1 MESSGSVSM
10 LLRVANEPDL
20 SGAEQAVV
28 GWIRSW
34 QETAALPGLAV
45 VNCRVP
51 TRTGYRQVDAIVWTP
66 YGCVVLEIKGF
77 RSPQSGTLRVP
88 VNAPWTVGGR
98 PADLYTSRS
107 STNPL
112 DQLETNCYA
121 VKNGIGAAGPDRLF
135 VHGAVVVMP
144 SSPAEIALAR
154 VGPRNPVGDV
164 GDRVELRSG
173 IHVVVGSDARL
184 RQFLDGVGGPRR
196 TARWSASA
204 MVSAFE
210 ALGLPDVPTVD
221 ELVREGFPDDLLR
234 VPDLMSLPGV
244 EQMRPRS
251 MPSSMVASALAARAA
266 GPALPPPAAPATW
279 KSPQRRRRRPPTRLA
294 LRILKWFG
302 LAFGMLWLA
311 GVVLALVT
319 AGTTEASTERFSS
332 TSGEV
337 SCEMVDPGDGSSAPR
352 ATCTTTAAGL
362 DSGGFAEPCPA
373 GSSMEVTT
381 WTGWGPEVRCDGSPT
396 ASGGR
401 VLRPG
406 ETVTLGMIDC
416 ASRSAGIV
424 CADRSGRGFVLEQ
437 GQYRPIP

>member
-1 MESSGSVSM
+1 
-10 LLRVANEPDL
+10 
-20 SGAEQAVV
+20 
-28 GWIRSW
+28 
-34 QETAALPGLAV
+34 
-45 VNCRVP
+45 
-51 TRTGYRQVDAIVWTP
+51 
-66 YGCVVLEIKGF
+66 
-77 RSPQSGTLRVP
+77 
-88 VNAPWTVGGR
+88 
-98 PADLYTSRS
+98 
-107 STNPL
+107 
-112 DQLETNCYA
+112 
-121 VKNGIGAAGPDRLF
+121 
-135 VHGAVVVMP
+135 
-144 SSPAEIALAR
+144 
-154 VGPRNPVGDV
+154 
-164 GDRVELRSG
+164 
-173 IHVVVGSDARL
+173 
-184 RQFLDGVGGPRR
+184 
-196 TARWSASA
+196 
-204 MVSAFE
+204 
-210 ALGLPDVPTVD
+210 
-221 ELVREGFPDDLLR
+221 
-234 VPDLMSLPGV
+234 
-244 EQMRPRS
+244 
-251 MPSSMVASALAARAA
+251 
-266 GPALPPPAAPATW
+266 
-279 KSPQRRRRRPPTRLA
+279 
-294 LRILKWFG
+294 
-302 LAFGMLWLA
+302 MLWLA

>member
-1 MESSGSVSM
+1 
-10 LLRVANEPDL
+10 
-20 SGAEQAVV
+20 
-28 GWIRSW
+28 
-34 QETAALPGLAV
+34 
-45 VNCRVP
+45 
-51 TRTGYRQVDAIVWTP
+51 
-66 YGCVVLEIKGF
+66 
-77 RSPQSGTLRVP
+77 
-88 VNAPWTVGGR
+88 
-98 PADLYTSRS
+98 
-107 STNPL
+107 
-112 DQLETNCYA
+112 
-121 VKNGIGAAGPDRLF
+121 
-135 VHGAVVVMP
+135 
-144 SSPAEIALAR
+144 
-154 VGPRNPVGDV
+154 
-164 GDRVELRSG
+164 
-173 IHVVVGSDARL
+173 
-184 RQFLDGVGGPRR
+184 
-196 TARWSASA
+196 

-352 ATCTTTAAGL
+352 ATCTTTGPVSTPA
-362 DSGGFAEPCPA
+362 DSPNPA
-373 GSSMEVTT
+373 
-381 WTGWGPEVRCDGSPT
+381 
-396 ASGGR
+396 
-401 VLRPG
+401 RPG
-406 ETVTLGMIDC
+406 P
-416 ASRSAGIV
+416 RW
-424 CADRSGRGFVLEQ
+424 R
-437 GQYRPIP
+437 